1 MQVESPD
8 YRDLVGAVFSYEF
21 VDGGIDPDSLRRIH
35 TGEITEWITALDR
48 SGMFGKTVIA
58 TLSEQWQSNPRLLLD
73 TLLDEVDDVSR
84 RRCLVAWS
92 ALDSRS
98 PLTQIS

>member
-8 YRDLVGAVFSYEF
+8 YRDLVAAVFSYE
-21 VDGGIDPDSLRRIH
+21 VLDGGIDPDSLRRIH
-35 TGEITEWITALDR
+35 AGDIAEWVTALDR

-58 TLSEQWQSNPRLLLD
+58 TLTDEWQRTPRLLLEA
-73 TLLDEVDDVSR
+73 LLEDVDDVTR

-92 ALDSRS
+92 ALDHRS
-98 PLTQIS
+98 PLTQIG

>member
-8 YRDLVGAVFSYEF
+8 YRELVAAVFSYEF
-21 VDGGIDPDSLRRIH
+21 VDGGIDPDALRRIH
-35 TGEITEWITALDR
+35 AGDLQEWITALDR
-48 SGMFGKTVIA
+48 CGMFGKTAIA
-58 TLSEQWQSNPRLLLD
+58 TLSEQWHRDPRILLD
-73 TLLDEVDDVSR
+73 ALLDELDDVTR

-92 ALDSRS
+92 ALDRRP